1 MHILLQVL
9 KLCGTWMEY
18 KCTYIVTD
26 LNYFF
31 HRWRLVIDGGIDG
44 YSRLV
49 VFLKCSSNN
58 LSQTVL
64 NLFVQASERYGLP
77 FRIRCD
83 KGVENYDVAM
93 YMLSHP
99 QRRSL
104 SNPVVVGKS
113 VHNQC
118 IERL

>member
-1 MHILLQVL
+1 M
-9 KLCGTWMEY
+9 
-18 KCTYIVTD
+18 
-26 LNYFF
+26 
-31 HRWRLVIDGGIDG
+31 
-44 YSRLV
+44 
-49 VFLKCSSNN
+49 FLKCSSNN

-99 QRRSL
+99 QRRSH
-104 SNPVVVGKS
+104 SNPVIVGKS
-113 VHNQC
+113 VHNQR
-118 IERL
+118 IEREMCSRELHAHITTSSIIWKVRDCWIL